1 MHPLTEYPR
10 PAMRRDSY
18 ENLNGLWQYAITASA
33 QRPAGW
39 DGEILVPYA
48 PECRAS
54 GVGRTLQPGQWLH
67 YHRYFAPP
75 AGMGGRVLL
84 HFGAVDYACAVQVNG
99 HLVGGHRGGY
109 WPFTLDITAQLN
121 GTGRN
126 SLWVA
131 VQDPTGHGTQA
142 RGKQTLQPGGM
153 FYPAQSGIWQTV
165 WLERVPEN
173 YIQSLT
179 VTPDYDARTVTVK
192 AHTSAPGGAANLW
205 AVVRAGGVTI
215 AEDWGSDEAGQDGE
229 VTLHIADEYFF
240 PWSPDTP
247 FLYDLTVGT
256 TQGEEEQFDTVHSY
270 FALRKWSCA
279 PDARGVLRFCLND
292 KPILLNGLLD
302 QGYWPEGLYTPPS
315 DAAVERELSEV
326 KALGYNLLRKHAK
339 IEPQR
344 WYYHCDRLGLVVW
357 QDMVNGGSKYNLW
370 FVTYLTNVLQPL
382 MRRLPDKAALWGLL
396 SRGSESSR
404 EEYRRELEDTVQALR
419 CHPCV
424 GCWVPF
430 NEGWGQY
437 DAAGAVQA
445 IRALDDTRL
454 VDEAS
459 GWYDQGGGDV
469 YSLHN
474 YFYPLRVRPQTRT
487 VALSEYGGIAWPMPG
502 HEPPRRTYGYGTA
515 KSREEDTVQA
525 LRCHPCV
532 GCWVPFNEG
541 WGQYDAAGAVQ
552 AIRALD
558 DTRLVDEAS
567 GWYDQGGGDVYSLH
581 NYFYPLRVRPQTRT
595 VALSEYGGIA
605 WPMPGHEP
613 PRRTYGYGTAKSR
626 EELTARYKKLQ
637 LGAVLPQLQK
647 GLSALVYTQLTDV
660 EDEVN
665 GLFTYDRTAIKPD
678 ANAVRS
684 VNAALA
690 AEFARVVK

>member
-1 MHPLTEYPR
+1 MKKGGGTMHPLPEYPR
-10 PAMRRDSY
+10 PALRRDSC

-33 QRPAGW
+33 EHPSAW
-39 DGEILVPYA
+39 DGSILVPYS
-48 PECRAS
+48 PEAEAS

-67 YHRYFAPP
+67 YHRFFAPP
-75 AGMGGRVLL
+75 AGEGGRVLL
-84 HFGAVDYACAVQVNG
+84 HFGAVDHACAVQVNG

-109 WPFTLDITAQLN
+109 WPFSFDITDQLN

-131 VQDPTGHGTQA
+131 VQDPTGSGTQA
-142 RGKQTLQPGGM
+142 RGKQTL
-153 FYPAQSGIWQTV
+153 
-165 WLERVPEN
+165 
-173 YIQSLT
+173 
-179 VTPDYDARTVTVK
+179 K
-192 AHTSAPGGAANLW
+192 PGGAANLW

-215 AEDWGSDEAGQDGE
+215 AEDWGSDDADRDGE
-229 VTLHIADEYFF
+229 VTLDIPPEHFF

-256 TQGEEEQFDTVHSY
+256 TQGPEEDFDTVHSY
-270 FALRKWSCA
+270 FALRKWSCV
-279 PDARGVLRFCLND
+279 PDAHGVLRFCLND
-292 KPILLNGLLD
+292 QPILLNGLLD
-302 QGYWPEGLYTPPS
+302 QGYWPKGLYTPPS

-326 KALGYNLLRKHAK
+326 KALGFNLLRKHAK

-344 WYYHCDRLGLVVW
+344 WYYHCDKLGLVVW
-357 QDMVNGGSKYNLW
+357 QDMVNGGSAYNLW
-370 FVTYLTNVLQPL
+370 FVTYLTNALQPL
-382 MRRLPDKAALWGLL
+382 LRRLPDAEPLWGLL
-396 SRGSESSR
+396 SRGKDASR
-404 EEYRRELEDTVQALR
+404 EEYRRELEATVDALR
-419 CHPCV
+419 CHPCI

-430 NEGWGQY
+430 NEGWGQF

-445 IRALDDTRL
+445 LRTRDDTRL

-469 YSLHN
+469 HSLHN
-474 YFYPLRVRPQTRT
+474 YFYPLHVRPQKRT

-502 HEPPRRTYGYGTA
+502 HEA
-515 KSREEDTVQA
+515 
-525 LRCHPCV
+525 
-532 GCWVPFNEG
+532 
-541 WGQYDAAGAVQ
+541 
-552 AIRALD
+552 
-558 DTRLVDEAS
+558 
-567 GWYDQGGGDVYSLH
+567 
-581 NYFYPLRVRPQTRT
+581 
-595 VALSEYGGIA
+595 
-605 WPMPGHEP
+605 PGK
-613 PRRTYGYGTAKSR
+613 TYGYGTAKSR

-637 LGAVLPQLQK
+637 LGTVLPQLKK

-690 AEFARVVK
+690 AEFAKVTR

>member
-1 MHPLTEYPR
+1 MTPLFC
-10 PAMRRDSY
+10 
-18 ENLNGLWQYAITASA
+18 
-33 QRPAGW
+33 
-39 DGEILVPYA
+39 V
-48 PECRAS
+48 
-54 GVGRTLQPGQWLH
+54 
-67 YHRYFAPP
+67 
-75 AGMGGRVLL
+75 
-84 HFGAVDYACAVQVNG
+84 
-99 HLVGGHRGGY
+99 
-109 WPFTLDITAQLN
+109 DITEALAEEN
-121 GTGRN
+121 ELVIRCTDD
-126 SLWVA
+126 LH
-131 VQDPTGHGTQA
+131 DQA
-142 RGKQTLQPGGM
+142 FPYGKQVMNQGGM
-153 FYPAQSGIWQTV
+153 WYTPVSGIWQTV
-165 WLERVPEN
+165 WLESVPDIYIEKLNIEN
-173 YIQSLT
+173 HGASVTIST
-179 VTPDYDARTVTVK
+179 VPPLEGTVSVE
-192 AHTSAPGGAANLW
+192 PLGQFPLENGQ
-205 AVVRAGGVTI
+205 VTI
-215 AEDWGSDEAGQDGE
+215 APENPHFWCPDDPYLYRFALETAQDRVE
-229 VTLHIADEYFF
+229 
-240 PWSPDTP
+240 
-247 FLYDLTVGT
+247 
-256 TQGEEEQFDTVHSY
+256 SY
-270 FALRKWSCA
+270 FAIRSLEIKKVGEYPR
-279 PDARGVLRFCLND
+279 LCLNG
-292 KPILLNGLLD
+292 KPYFFHGLLD

-502 HEPPRRTYGYGTA
+502 HEPPR
-515 KSREEDTVQA
+515 K
-525 LRCHPCV
+525 
-532 GCWVPFNEG
+532 
-541 WGQYDAAGAVQ
+541 
-552 AIRALD
+552 
-558 DTRLVDEAS
+558 
-567 GWYDQGGGDVYSLH
+567 
-581 NYFYPLRVRPQTRT
+581 
-595 VALSEYGGIA
+595 
-605 WPMPGHEP
+605 
-613 PRRTYGYGTAKSR
+613 TYGYGTAKSR
-626 EELTARYKKLQ
+626 EELTARYKKMQ
-637 LGAVLPQLQK
+637 LGTVLPQLQK

>member
-1 MHPLTEYPR
+1 MHPLAEYPR
-10 PAMRRDSY
+10 PAMRRDSC
-18 ENLNGLWQYAITASA
+18 EILNGPWQYAITQTAEY
-33 QRPAGW
+33 PAAWQGS
-39 DGEILVPYA
+39 ILVPYSPEA
-48 PECRAS
+48 PAS

-67 YHRYFAPP
+67 YHRLFAPP
-75 AGMGGRVLL
+75 AGEGGRVLL

-109 WPFTLDITAQLN
+109 WPFTLDITDLLN

-142 RGKQTLQPGGM
+142 RGKQTLKPGGM

-165 WLERVPEN
+165 WLERVPDN
-173 YIQSLT
+173 YIQTLT
-179 VTPDYDARTVTVK
+179 VTPDYDARTVTVRV
-192 AHTSAPGGAANLW
+192 HTAKPGGAVNLW
-205 AVVRAGGVTI
+205 AMVRAGGVTI
-215 AEDWGSDEAGQDGE
+215 AEDWGSDEADQDGE
-229 VTLHIADEYFF
+229 VTLNIPEEHFF

-256 TQGEEEQFDTVHSY
+256 NQGEEAEFDTVHSY

-279 PDARGVLRFCLND
+279 PDAHGVLRFCLND

-326 KALGYNLLRKHAK
+326 KALGFNLLRKHAK

-344 WYYHCDRLGLVVW
+344 WYYHCDRLGLIVW
-357 QDMVNGGSKYNLW
+357 QDIVNGGSAYNLW

-382 MRRLPDKAALWGLL
+382 LRRFPDGKAAYSLL
-396 SRGSESSR
+396 SRAKPAGR
-404 EEYRRELEDTVQALR
+404 EEYAHELADTVQALR
-419 CHPCV
+419 CHPCIA
-424 GCWVPF
+424 CWVPF
-430 NEGWGQY
+430 NEGWGQF
-437 DAAGAVQA
+437 DAGKAVQA
-445 IRALDDTRL
+445 LRTLDGTRL

-459 GWYDQGGGDV
+459 GWFDQGGGDV
-469 YSLHN
+469 HSLHN
-474 YFYPLRVRPQTRT
+474 YFYPLRIRPQKRT

-502 HEPPRRTYGYGTA
+502 HEPPHKTYGYGTA
-515 KSREEDTVQA
+515 KDRQ
-525 LRCHPCV
+525 
-532 GCWVPFNEG
+532 
-541 WGQYDAAGAVQ
+541 
-552 AIRALD
+552 
-558 DTRLVDEAS
+558 
-567 GWYDQGGGDVYSLH
+567 
-581 NYFYPLRVRPQTRT
+581 
-595 VALSEYGGIA
+595 
-605 WPMPGHEP
+605 
-613 PRRTYGYGTAKSR
+613 
-626 EELTARYKKLQ
+626 ELTARYKKLQ
-637 LGAVLPQLQK
+637 LKTVLPQLEK

-665 GLFTYDRTAIKPD
+665 GLFTYDRAAVKPD

-690 AEFARVVK
+690 AEFARVTNPAKK